1 MVAPRKVLWIVLAG
15 LFLLTGLSAQAG
27 PQDVNPV
34 ISIIIDDLGYQ
45 HKAGLRALRLN
56 GDITYAFL
64 PQAPFTRQLAE
75 QAHRQQKEI
84 MLHLPMESE
93 AENRLG
99 PGALTQCM
107 SEMEFKNRVRTSL
120 AAVPHV
126 RGFNN
131 HMGSYLT
138 RSPRLMSWLM
148 QAMMFR
154 DDLYFVDS
162 RTTTETVAQQEA
174 ERRQI
179 AATRRDI
186 FLDYERD
193 ANIVVEQLAELVR
206 HARRHGTALAIGH
219 PYSETL
225 STLEAWLPSLQE
237 QGIDLV
243 PVSKLIHL
251 RQQGRIATWRL
262 SSFRSPRVAKNSKP

>member
-1 MVAPRKVLWIVLAG
+1 MSAPHKVLRIVLTG
-15 LFLLTGLSAQAG
+15 LFLLPGLTLQAE
-27 PQDVNPV
+27 PQEVKPV

-45 HKAGLRALRLN
+45 YQAGLRALTLN
-56 GDITYAFL
+56 GNLTYAFL
-64 PQAPFTRQLAE
+64 PQAPFTRKLAE
-75 QAHRQQKEI
+75 RAHRQQKEI

-93 AENRLG
+93 SQNRLG

-107 SEMEFKNRVRTSL
+107 SEKEFKNQVRSNL

-138 RSPRLMSWLM
+138 KSPRLMSWLM
-148 QAMMFR
+148 QVMMFR

-162 RTTTETVAQQEA
+162 RTTTETVAQYEA

-193 ANIVVEQLAELVR
+193 ANVVSQQLEELVR

-225 STLEAWLPSLQE
+225 TTLEAWLPSLQQ
-237 QGIDLV
+237 QGIELV
-243 PVSKLIHL
+243 PVSRLIQI
-251 RQQGRIATWRL
+251 RQQGGIAPWQL
-262 SSFRSPRVAKNSKP
+262 SSFHSPRVVKNSKP